1 MSVSQAE
8 YNAFK
13 ADIAAS
19 LAQLEKFANDANGD
33 TAAVKAAINDLQANY
48 STISLQAAPWSAA
61 ISAEVQASEG
71 KASEALSK
79 VRALYDATKAELES
93 LKQ

>member
-61 ISAEVQASEG
+61 ISAEVAASEG
-71 KASEALSK
+71 KIQK
-79 VRALYDATKAELES
+79 HCQKLEHS
-93 LKQ
+93 TTQPRQSWNH